1 MPPLRGPADTAML
14 KSAGPAYDQTRL
26 HQEPGHLSPLAS
38 NGDDATADTVARIVL
53 PMWLGGD
60 VSEGKDL
67 YNAED
72 GIMPSG
78 KGVSRAFDRQREAS
92 GSYGG

>member
-38 NGDDATADTVARIVL
+38 NGGDGTADPATGMGFPL
-53 PMWLGGD
+53 WLGRS
-60 VSEGKDL
+60 VWEGKGL
-67 YNAED
+67 ANQQ
-72 GIMPSG
+72 P
-78 KGVSRAFDRQREAS
+78 RP
-92 GSYGG
+92 